1 MNQQD
6 LNKQRLLRQLETKP
20 TAPTKKAA
28 SGRKRIIR
36 VLAIFG
42 SLLMISGLIGSII
55 CYLK

>member
-6 LNKQRLLRQLETKP
+6 LNKQRLLKQLETKP
-20 TAPTKKAA
+20 TSPAKKAA
-28 SGRKRIIR
+28 SRRKRIIR

>member
-6 LNKQRLLRQLETKP
+6 LNKQRLLRHLETKP
-20 TAPTKKAA
+20 TVPTKKAA
-28 SGRKRIIR
+28 SGRKRIIK